1 MPPASGQVAVG
12 IDVGGTT
19 YAACLIDAD
28 GDLIADVSYPTPEVG
43 SAEALL
49 AAFAET
55 ARELIA
61 EAAGYEP
68 VGLGIGVPG
77 TVSPDEREVRDCPN
91 LTILNG
97 IRVPEFFEQRMDMPV
112 WMQNDAYCATLAELR
127 YGAGRDH
134 ANVLLLTLGTGV
146 GGGIALNN
154 EVFHGPRQ
162 VMGEIG
168 HVILD
173 LNGPPCSCGTMGCAE
188 AFVGKQAIIDRALCK
203 LAAYP
208 NSALAQYAAADPAA
222 VTPKLIADLA
232 RQGDEM
238 CLGVMSDIGLY
249 IGQTLCN
256 AIVLCDPDIILLG
269 GGIAGA
275 GDVLFDP
282 IRRTVKER
290 TPISGFDPSNIL
302 PCELGN
308 KAGTVGAA
316 ALVWERLKAEQ

>member
-1 MPPASGQVAVG
+1 MSPATLPAALG

-19 YAACLIDAD
+19 CAVCLIDAD
-28 GDLIADVSYPTPEVG
+28 GGLIADVSRPTPEAD

-55 ARELIA
+55 AREVMGR
-61 EAAGYEP
+61 AAGYEP

-77 TVSPDEREVRDCPN
+77 TVSPDERAARDCPN

-97 IRVPEFFEQRMDMPV
+97 VRVPEFFERRMGMPV

-127 YGAGRDH
+127 YGAGRDY
-134 ANVLLLTLGTGV
+134 ANVLLVTLGTGV
-146 GGGIALNN
+146 GGGIALDNK
-154 EVFHGPRQ
+154 VRRGPRQ
-162 VMGEIG
+162 IMGEIG
-168 HVILD
+168 HMILD
-173 LNGPPCSCGTMGCAE
+173 LNGPPCNCGTVGCAE
-188 AFVGKQAIIDRALCK
+188 AFVGKQAIINRALCK

-208 NSALAQYAAADPAA
+208 DSALAQYAAADRDA

-238 CLGVMSDIGLY
+238 CLSVMSDIGLY

-256 AIVLCDPDIILLG
+256 AIVMCDPDIILLG

-275 GDVLFDP
+275 GEVLFDP
-282 IRRTVKER
+282 VRRTVRER
-290 TPISGFDPSNIL
+290 TPISGFDPAKVL
-302 PCELGN
+302 PCALGT
-308 KAGTVGAA
+308 KAGAVGAA
-316 ALVWERLKAEQ
+316 ALVWEHSQAEQ